1 MSNKIRH
8 YAIDT
13 EFNGFF
19 GGLISMALVD
29 LYTNDEFY
37 EVRTTSSN
45 VLGDDLD
52 CWVVENVLP
61 YLGKEP
67 IGDHSFKKELQ
78 IFLLKDQPEEIHIY
92 ADWPDDIRLFCEW
105 VITGPG
111 TCFSLPDVHFH
122 FLNEASSN
130 SSEVLH
136 NALTDARSIRDSV
149 LRLKGFK

>member
-29 LYTNDEFY
+29 LYTN
-37 EVRTTSSN
+37 
-45 VLGDDLD
+45 
-52 CWVVENVLP
+52 
-61 YLGKEP
+61 
-67 IGDHSFKKELQ
+67 
-78 IFLLKDQPEEIHIY
+78 
-92 ADWPDDIRLFCEW
+92 
-105 VITGPG
+105 
-111 TCFSLPDVHFH
+111 
-122 FLNEASSN
+122 NEASSN